1 MNNPLLQVNG
11 ISKRYRSGAAYAVW
25 RAAFELFPGELLA
38 LVGESGSGKTTLL
51 RMIAGLE
58 QPDEGSIALGGHAL
72 VDGKKA
78 VPPHERGIGL
88 LFQDYALFPHLT
100 IFENIAFG
108 LRALSKKDQV
118 ARVND
123 MMAVTGLAVDGTR
136 YPHELSGGQ
145 QQRVALARAL
155 AAHPRLLLLDEP
167 FSNLDTILREQIR
180 EEVKEIIAKTGTT
193 AILVTHD
200 IKDALGMADR
210 IAVMDHGCLLQI
222 DTPGAIYHRPVN
234 EYVARLFGKF
244 NVLDARLEDGM
255 LQTGFGAVPFPPAE
269 RGRTA
274 VSRICFRPEQAQ
286 LTLSEGGSL
295 SGVVRSCAFCGDRWQ
310 LRLDDLGNK
319 GESIFI
325 DCKDAGH
332 FSPGDRVEFTLSG
345 FSPWD
350 R

>member
-1 MNNPLLQVNG
+1 MNDPILQVNG
-11 ISKRYRSGAAYAVW
+11 ISKRYRTGAAYAVW
-25 RAAFELFPGELLA
+25 RVAFELMPGELLA

-58 QPDEGSIALGGHAL
+58 HPDEGSISLAGRVLAE
-72 VDGKKA
+72 GKKA
-78 VPPHERGIGL
+78 VPPNQRGIGL

-108 LRALSKKDQV
+108 LRGLPKNELET
-118 ARVND
+118 RVGE
-123 MMAVTGLAVDGTR
+123 MMAVTGLAVGATR

-155 AAHPRLLLLDEP
+155 AARPGLLLLDEP
-167 FSNLDTILREQIR
+167 FSNLDTILREQVR

-210 IAVMDHGCLLQI
+210 IAVMDHGCLLQL
-222 DTPGAIYHRPVN
+222 DTPGTIYHQPAN
-234 EYVARLFGKF
+234 DYVARLFGKF
-244 NVLDARLEDGM
+244 NVLEARLEGGFIH
-255 LQTGFGAVPFPPAE
+255 TGFGALPAAA
-269 RGRTA
+269 GPSGGDS
-274 VSRICFRPEQAQ
+274 VSQICFRPEQAH
-286 LTLSEGGSL
+286 LASAEEAGL
-295 SGVVRSCAFCGDRWQ
+295 SGILRSCAFCGDRWQ
-310 LRLDDLGNK
+310 LRLDDLENK
-319 GESIFI
+319 GESVYV

-332 FSPGDRVEFTLSG
+332 FSPGDRVGFTLSA
-345 FSPWD
+345 FSHWA